1 MKLSELRILFYEF
14 NDNRTCIKNA
24 IESINEGYVS
34 INEIDSGEYISHDNR
49 YYSSEDY
56 VILHDGH
63 LCSRDNA
70 FWCEGNNE
78 YCHYD
83 DGVRCYFYRSDEL
96 RSNYWAECNMDYY
109 YNGEWYD
116 GDALRYHDLVY
127 CEDID
132 EVWSADDAY
141 YHEGDGC
148 WYSYPDD
155 TETYL
160 RGYHNGDY
168 KEMMFDNKS
177 KYKIGYEIEKED
189 QDVLESL
196 DIDDFEERTDY
207 KWRKESDGSL
217 CSSSGYEL
225 ISPTFEFNI
234 TKIFKYIESNEV
246 LVNHIN
252 ANHSTSCGGHINL
265 SQKGLSGNELFDK
278 IKGYTPLFYA
288 LYHGRVD
295 KNYCKGKNNRDL
307 KYENEKYQAI
317 KIHDNRIEFRII
329 SAVPNVKTLKWRTKL
344 INMILKNPT
353 DDVIQGYYN
362 VDTKFTRLLKET
374 YTDERLAVL
383 KQRFIKYTKQFE
395 GLDIND

>member
-1 MKLSELRILFYEF
+1 MKLSELRILYNEF
-14 NDNRTCIKNA
+14 GGDRTDIENA
-24 IESINEGYVS
+24 IESIKEGYVS
-34 INEIDSGEYISHDNR
+34 INEIERGEYIHYDNKF
-49 YYSSEDY
+49 YSGDEY
-56 VILHDGH
+56 VILHDGE
-63 LCSRDNA
+63 LRDRNCS

-78 YCHYD
+78 YYHDD
-83 DGVRCYFYRSDEL
+83 DGVRCYMYRSEEW
-96 RSNYWAECNMDYY
+96 RSNDWAERNMDYLY
-109 YNGEWYD
+109 QGEWYD
-116 GDALRYHDLVY
+116 GEALSYHDLVW
-127 CEDID
+127 CEDIE
-132 EVWSADDAY
+132 EVMSEDDAY
-141 YHEGDGC
+141 YHDGDG
-148 WYSYPDD
+148 WYSYPDE

-160 RGYHNGDY
+160 RGYHNGGY
-168 KEMMFDNKS
+168 RELMFDNKS

-189 QDVLESL
+189 QDVLESIP
-196 DIDDFEERTDY
+196 IDDFEEETDN

-252 ANHSTSCGGHINL
+252 ANYSTSCGGHINL
-265 SQKGLSGNELFDK
+265 SEKGLSGNELFDK

-307 KYENEKYQAI
+307 RYENEKYQAI
-317 KIHDNRIEFRII
+317 KIHDNRVEFRII
-329 SAVPNVKTLKWRTKL
+329 SAVPNVKTLKWRSKL
-344 INMILKNPT
+344 IMMMLKNPT
-353 DDVIQGYYN
+353 DDVVQGYYN

-374 YTDERLAVL
+374 YTDDKLSVL

-395 GLDIND
+395 GLDI

>member
-1 MKLSELRILFYEF
+1 MRLSELRILYNEF
-14 NDNRTCIKNA
+14 NDDRTCIENA

-34 INEIDSGEYISHDNR
+34 INEIERCEYIHYDNKF
-49 YYSSEDY
+49 YSSDDY
-56 VILHDGH
+56 VILHDGD
-63 LCSRDNA
+63 LCGRGSS
-70 FWCEGNNE
+70 FWCEGNDE
-78 YCHYD
+78 YYHED
-83 DGVRCYFYRSDEL
+83 DGVRCYMYRSDSY
-96 RSNYWAECNMDYY
+96 RSIDWAERNMDYY
-109 YNGEWYD
+109 YQGDWYD
-116 GDALRYHDLVY
+116 GDALYYNNLVW
-127 CEDID
+127 CEDIE
-132 EVWSADDAY
+132 EVMSEDDAY
-141 YHEGDGC
+141 YHDGDG

-155 TETYL
+155 TDTYL
-160 RGYHNGDY
+160 RGYHDGSY
-168 KEMMFDNKS
+168 KEYTFDGKS

-189 QDVLESL
+189 QDVLESV
-196 DIDDFEERTDY
+196 DIDDFEEQTDY

-234 TKIFKYIESNEV
+234 TKIFKHIESNDT
-246 LVNHIN
+246 LVKHIN

-265 SQKGLSGNELFDK
+265 SQKGLSGNELFDR

-317 KIHDNRIEFRII
+317 KIHDNRVEFRII
-329 SAVPNVKTLKWRTKL
+329 SAVPNVKTLKWRSKL
-344 INMILKNPT
+344 IMSILKNPT

-374 YTDERLAVL
+374 YTDEKLVTL
-383 KQRFIKYTKQFE
+383 KERFKKYTKQFE
-395 GLDIND
+395 GLDI